1 MENSMPVMFRKFI
14 TLLIVLVSP
23 ALPGSGMADEAV
35 VKLVPNRSANV
46 SADRRQKATAIR
58 VTLDFARV
66 QTFEDP
72 VRTVIIGNPAIV
84 DGTLNDERTIV
95 LTGKAVGTTNLIVLG
110 EAGREIASLVVNVIP
125 TRDQLTTVHQGE
137 TQQTYSCADACR
149 PLVPAAPSK

>member
-1 MENSMPVMFRKFI
+1 MENSMPAFRKFI
-14 TLLIVLVSP
+14 ALLILLAAP
-23 ALPGSGMADEAV
+23 AVPGPGVADEAV
-35 VKLVPNRSANV
+35 ARQVPSRPGDAI
-46 SADRRQKATAIR
+46 ADREQKATAIR

-66 QTFEDP
+66 QTFEMP

-125 TRDQLTTVHQGE
+125 NRDQLTTVHQGE
-137 TQQTYSCADACR
+137 AQQTYTCADACR
-149 PLVPAAPSK
+149 PLPSAAPSK

>member
-1 MENSMPVMFRKFI
+1 MENSMPASRKFI
-14 TLLIVLVSP
+14 ALLIVLAGP
-23 ALPGSGMADEAV
+23 ALPGPGVADEAV
-35 VKLVPNRSANV
+35 VRPLPSRPADVN
-46 SADRRQKATAIR
+46 ADREQQATAIR

-66 QTFEDP
+66 QTFEAP

-125 TRDQLTTVHQGE
+125 SRDHLTTVHQGE
-137 TQQTYSCADACR
+137 TQQTYTCADACK
-149 PLVPAAPSK
+149 PLLSPTPSK